1 VLKTGRRGTRTTALP
16 PPSVAPEI
24 VMRYRSHLVLSLV
37 LPWLF
42 ITPALCDAAPVI
54 TFEEEALVV
63 AGASPNAAVAW
74 IGVGRSHAGFTP
86 QRLTLWQVVDAD
98 ATGTARLELGRPV
111 PAESAF
117 VAVDLT
123 AGEMVV
129 AAPPGTPLRE
139 VDLPHQA
146 VPAGLRTLE
155 DRRSGLAVLWA
166 RPAADGTGT
175 AWGGAVSDGSDLDG
189 DGREDRGVEV
199 QLDRLQPLG
208 ASPAPPETLAEGDV
222 LVGVDLET
230 LETYA
235 VRFVR

>member
-1 VLKTGRRGTRTTALP
+1 MP
-16 PPSVAPEI
+16 
-24 VMRYRSHLVLSLV
+24 YRFHLVLSLV
-37 LPWLF
+37 LLWLVAA
-42 ITPALCDAAPVI
+42 PVLSHAAPVI

-63 AGASPNAAVAW
+63 SGVSSDAAVAW
-74 IGVGRSHAGFTP
+74 IGVGRSQSAFTP

-117 VAVDLT
+117 VAVDLV
-123 AGEMVV
+123 AGEMAV
-129 AAPPGTPLRE
+129 AAPPDTPLRE

-146 VPAGLRTLE
+146 VPASLRTLE

-166 RPAADGTGT
+166 RPAADGTGA

-199 QLDRLQPLG
+199 LLDRLQPLG
-208 ASPAPPETLAEGDV
+208 AGPSPPETLTDGDV